1 MESLTEAILWSTLA
15 IVVAQSTSILI
26 MWGLG
31 LPPKK
36 LVHEIEDVQNPAVGA
51 SFFVISL
58 VVSLYI
64 SVYFSNGYSPIESF
78 GESALWFISG
88 LAVGGAYMVLIFI
101 IAHRLMDREDDESV
115 YRYIQREIIEEQNAS
130 LALFLGGLSLS
141 PFLGIVFQII

>member
-1 MESLTEAILWSTLA
+1 MEDLIAAILWSTLA
-15 IVVAQSTSILI
+15 IVVSQSTAILI

-64 SVYFSNGYSPIESF
+64 SVYFSAGYSPIESF

-88 LAVGGAYMVLIFI
+88 LMVGGLYLIFIFI
-101 IAHRLMDREDDESV
+101 IAHRLMDREDNESV
-115 YRYIQREIIEEQNAS
+115 YRYIQREIVEEQNAS
-130 LALFLGGLSLS
+130 LALFLGGLSIA
-141 PFLGIVFQII
+141 PFISAVFQII